1 MVVYVNGELVPEAEA
16 RLSVFDRAFLYGD
29 SLFETLRVCNGRVFR
44 WNQHLDRLLRSAGA
58 LGFQLPIAPA
68 DLRRATRQLIEQNR
82 LADALLR
89 LTLTRGVGPRGY
101 SPAGA
106 HSPSVVMSLHEAP
119 PLEPEPVPRWRV
131 VTSQMRLAQGD
142 RLAMHKSGSKLFQVL
157 ARQEAEA
164 AGADEALLLNTNGEV
179 AEGAS
184 TNLFWVR
191 GGVVYTSP
199 TAVGML
205 PGVTRAVVLEIC
217 AQQKVPVKKRLLQLG
232 QLFNS
237 DALIFTNSA
246 HGVVE
251 GHTLDGQ
258 PFPGSELVGQL
269 RRWYV
274 ELLRKECGVPVT
286 PATEHQ
292 PVNIS

>member
-29 SLFETLRVCNGRVFR
+29 SLFETLRVCCGRPFR
-44 WNQHLDRLLRSAGA
+44 WNQHLDRLQRSAAA
-58 LGFQLPIAPA
+58 LGFRLPSAPG
-68 DLRRATRQLIEQNR
+68 DLRRAARQLLEANHTT
-82 LADALLR
+82 DGLLR
-89 LTLTRGVGPRGY
+89 LTVTRGIGPRGY

-106 HSPSVVMSLHEAP
+106 HSPAVVMSVHEAP
-119 PLEPEPVPRWRV
+119 PLAPEPAPRWRV
-131 VTSQMRLAQGD
+131 ITSALRVVAADRLAQ
-142 RLAMHKSGSKLFQVL
+142 HKTGNKLLQIL

-184 TNLFWVR
+184 ANLFWIR
-191 GGVVYTSP
+191 GPVVYTAP

-205 PGVTRAVVLEIC
+205 PGVTRAVVLELC
-217 AQQKVPVKKRLLQLG
+217 AQHGLTVKKRLIRGDQLH
-232 QLFNS
+232 NA
-237 DALIFTNSA
+237 DALVFTNSA

-251 GHTLDGQ
+251 GRVLDQ
-258 PFPGSELVGQL
+258 YEFPGSALVAQL

-274 ELLRKECGVPVT
+274 ETVQRECGAALPTDRAVT
-286 PATEHQ
+286 A
-292 PVNIS
+292 S

>member
-44 WNQHLDRLLRSAGA
+44 WNQHLDRLQRSAAA
-58 LGFQLPIAPA
+58 LGFQLPIPPA
-68 DLRRATRQLIEQNR
+68 DLRRAARQLIEQNHCT
-82 LADALLR
+82 DALLR

-106 HSPSVVMSLHEAP
+106 HSPSVVMSLHESPA
-119 PLEPEPVPRWRV
+119 LEPEPVPRWRV
-131 VTSQMRLAQGD
+131 VASQMRLVPGD
-142 RLAMHKSGSKLFQVL
+142 RLAMHKTGSKLFQVL

-164 AGADEALLLNTNGEV
+164 AGADEALLVNTNGEV

-184 TNLFWVR
+184 ANLFWVR
-191 GGVVYTSP
+191 GGVIYTAP

-205 PGVTRAVVLEIC
+205 PGVTRAVVLELC
-217 AQQKVPVKKRLLQLG
+217 AQQGLTVKKRLLQLG
-232 QLFNS
+232 QLVNS

-251 GHTLDGQ
+251 GRVLDGHE
-258 PFPGSELVGQL
+258 FPGSELVGQL
-269 RRWYV
+269 RRLYV
-274 ELLRKECGVPVT
+274 ELVRKECGVT
-286 PATEHQ
+286 PAAPQNRQ
-292 PVNIS
+292 PANVA

>member
-1 MVVYVNGELVPEAEA
+1 MVVYVNGALVPEAEA

-44 WNQHLDRLLRSAGA
+44 WNQHLDRLQRSAAA
-58 LGFQLPIAPA
+58 LGFQLPTPPA
-68 DLRRATRQLIEQNR
+68 ELRRAARLLIEQNHCT
-82 LADALLR
+82 DALLR

-101 SPAGA
+101 SPRGA
-106 HSPSVVMSLHEAP
+106 HSPAVVMSLHEAP
-119 PLEPEPVPRWRV
+119 ALEPEPVPAWRV
-131 VTSQMRLAQGD
+131 VTSQMRLAPGD
-142 RLAMHKSGSKLFQVL
+142 RLALHKTGSKLFQVL

-164 AGADEALLLNTNGEV
+164 AGADEALLVNTNGEV

-184 TNLFWVR
+184 ANLFWVR
-191 GGVVYTSP
+191 GGVIYTSP

-217 AQQKVPVKKRLLQLG
+217 AQQGLTVKKRLLQLG
-232 QLFNS
+232 QLLNS

-251 GHTLDGQ
+251 GRVLDGHT
-258 PFPGSELVGQL
+258 FPGSELVGQL
-269 RRWYV
+269 RRLYV
-274 ELLRKECGVPVT
+274 ELVRKECGVTAAAPQNPQ
-286 PATEHQ
+286 PAS
-292 PVNIS
+292 IA

>member
-29 SLFETLRVCNGRVFR
+29 SLFETLRVCCGRPFR
-44 WNQHLDRLLRSAGA
+44 WNQHLDRLQRSAAA
-58 LGFQLPIAPA
+58 LGFRLPGAPS
-68 DLRRATRQLIEQNR
+68 DLRRAARQLLEANHTT
-82 LADALLR
+82 DGLLR
-89 LTLTRGVGPRGY
+89 LTVTRGVGPRGY

-106 HSPSVVMSLHEAP
+106 HSPSVVMSVHEAP
-119 PLEPEPVPRWRV
+119 SLAPEPVPRWRV
-131 VTSQMRLAQGD
+131 ITSALRVVAADRLAQ
-142 RLAMHKSGSKLFQVL
+142 HKTGNKLLQIL

-184 TNLFWVR
+184 ANLFWIR
-191 GGVVYTSP
+191 GPVVYTAP

-205 PGVTRAVVLEIC
+205 PGVTRAVLLEIC
-217 AQQKVPVKKRLLQLG
+217 AQQGITVKKRLIRGDQLH
-232 QLFNS
+232 NA

-251 GHTLDGQ
+251 GHALDQ
-258 PFPGSELVGQL
+258 HEFPGSPLLAQL

-274 ELLRKECGVPVT
+274 ETVQRECGAALPTDRAVT
-286 PATEHQ
+286 A
-292 PVNIS
+292 S